1 MKIRNKY
8 TCPLE
13 ITHDIVKGKWKPIL
27 IFQLRNGPITLGNL
41 ERQIQGINQKMLIE
55 QLKELIAF
63 GVVDRKAYDGYPLK
77 VEYSLTP
84 ERGKKILDA
93 VLILQKVGLD
103 YIKKSGGIDNLDAHT
118 EKTE

>member
-1 MKIRNKY
+1 MKIRSAY

-13 ITHDIVKGKWKPIL
+13 IAHDIIKGKWKPIL

-55 QLKELIAF
+55 QLKELTIF
-63 GVVDRKAYDGYPLK
+63 GVVERKAYSGYPLR

-84 ERGKKILDA
+84 DRGGKILDA
-93 VLILQKVGLD
+93 VLILQSVGLD
-103 YIKKSGGIDNLDAHT
+103 YMKELDVDAGVDST
-118 EKTE
+118 LE